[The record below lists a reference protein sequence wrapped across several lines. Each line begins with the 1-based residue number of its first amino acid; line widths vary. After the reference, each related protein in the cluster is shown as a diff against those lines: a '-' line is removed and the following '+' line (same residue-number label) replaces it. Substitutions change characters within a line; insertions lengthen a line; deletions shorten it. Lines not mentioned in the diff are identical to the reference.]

1 MERLSDTAIDI
12 INDLHTERLEYTSE
26 YIPLIDSANKLAK
39 YEDLEEQ
46 GGLLRLPCKVGEAV
60 DKLFSHNEVV
70 ALWYDK
76 PSDKNHSYL
85 LWRGMAHQIPKEY
98 KENRILKFKGII
110 PERFSE
116 SDTINLLIT
125 PYVIPCEE
133 AEAKLKELERGEKE

>member
-1 MERLSDTAIDI
+1 MERLTKRTKCGAVVPYID
-12 INDLHTERLEYTSE
+12 LSYESE
-26 YIPLIDSANKLAK
+26 YNDWITDITEKLAE

-46 GGLLRLPCKVGEAV
+46 SLLLRLPCKVGEAV

-133 AEAKLKELERGEKE
+133 AEAKLREMEEK

>member
-1 MERLSDTAIDI
+1 MDKSYNPCDDCQYNHSKQNQESGMCKYC
-12 INDLHTERLEYTSE
+12 EFKK
-26 YIPLIDSANKLAK
+26 YI
-39 YEDLEEQ
+39 DLEEQ
-46 GGLLRLPCKVGEAV
+46 GLILRLPCKVGEAV

-133 AEAKLKELERGEKE
+133 AEAKLKELEGSEEE